1 MKIHYALPL
10 AIAIGLGFG
19 AVAIQGLHARTTT
32 PPVYVVVEI
41 DEITDANGFEALRQT
56 ADATAVEVQSEDGR
70 YFARTENV
78 TALDGSAPK
87 FFAFIA
93 FDNMTKAK
101 TFNDGMKNITALR
114 TRVTKSTS
122 FIVEGRAHLNRA
134 NQCPLLPLP
143 PPDAAVQER
152 VRLRATVTKH
162 FSNESDDLLVGVV
175 Y

>member
-1 MKIHYALPL
+1 MKIQYALPL
-10 AIAIGLGFG
+10 VVAIGFG
-19 AVAIQGLHARTTT
+19 AVAIRDLHARTTT

-101 TFNDGMKNITALR
+101 AFNHSMKNTTTLR
-114 TRVTKSTS
+114 TRVAKSRS
-122 FIVEGRAHLNRA
+122 FIVEGTMR
-134 NQCPLLPLP
+134 
-143 PPDAAVQER
+143 
-152 VRLRATVTKH
+152 
-162 FSNESDDLLVGVV
+162 
-175 Y
+175 

>member
-1 MKIHYALPL
+1 MKIQYALPL
-10 AIAIGLGFG
+10 AVAMGLGFG
-19 AVAIQGLHARTTT
+19 AVAIRGLHARTTT

-41 DEITDANGFEALRQT
+41 DEINDANGFEALRQT

-122 FIVEGRAHLNRA
+122 FIVEGRAHPNRA
-134 NQCPLLPLP
+134 NQYPLLPLP

>member
-1 MKIHYALPL
+1 MKIQYSLPL
-10 AIAIGLGFG
+10 AVAIGLGFG
-19 AVAIQGLHARTTT
+19 AGTNQGLHARTTT

-41 DEITDANGFEALRQT
+41 DEINDANGFEALRRT

-101 TFNDGMKNITALR
+101 TFIDSMKNTTALR
-114 TRVTKSTS
+114 TRATKSRS
-122 FIVEGRAHLNRA
+122 FIVEGTTR
-134 NQCPLLPLP
+134 
-143 PPDAAVQER
+143 
-152 VRLRATVTKH
+152 
-162 FSNESDDLLVGVV
+162 
-175 Y
+175 

>member
-10 AIAIGLGFG
+10 AVAIGLGFG
-19 AVAIQGLHARTTT
+19 GGAVPGLHARTTT

-41 DEITDANGFEALRQT
+41 DEINDANGFEALRQT
-56 ADATAVEVQSEDGR
+56 ADATAVEVQSVDGR

-101 TFNDGMKNITALR
+101 AFIDSMKNTTALR
-114 TRVTKSTS
+114 TRATKSRS
-122 FIVEGRAHLNRA
+122 FIVEGTMR
-134 NQCPLLPLP
+134 
-143 PPDAAVQER
+143 
-152 VRLRATVTKH
+152 
-162 FSNESDDLLVGVV
+162 
-175 Y
+175 